1 MLTRHRIMGAL
12 HHKLGVGEEVMVA
25 GVVQIKVGADQIKME
40 STADLEQ
47 ILRLTCH
54 PFGRVA

>member
-1 MLTRHRIMGAL
+1 MGAL